1 MPQRATEIV
10 THPSAARRSSSLY
23 RESEQSIHQQTDR
36 LFVYLMGLQ
45 WLAGIIFA
53 LGLAISKQLVELM
66 GGEIGG
72 NSTPDKGSTFWF
84 TARFDK
90 QAAQSHY

>member
-1 MPQRATEIV
+1 MPQPATEMV

-23 RESEQSIHQQTDR
+23 RESEQNIHQQTDR

-53 LGLAISKQLVELM
+53 LLISPRAWVGISSSLRTSGPL
-66 GGEIGG
+66 
-72 NSTPDKGSTFWF
+72 SFW
-84 TARFDK
+84 
-90 QAAQSHY
+90 AA